1 VDETTAPREP
11 FEMSARNRRRFLIGL
26 AAFIVLMFAGGMVGY
41 LVDYRHHSI
50 CAGGAQWVSRT
61 DDGIG
66 AVTYTCPDGKTVTEG
81 LLP

>member
-1 VDETTAPREP
+1 
-11 FEMSARNRRRFLIGL
+11 MSARNRRRFLIGL
-26 AAFIVLMFAGGMVGY
+26 AVFCVVMFAGGATAFFVS
-41 LVDYRHHSI
+41 YRHHTI
-50 CAGGAQWVSRT
+50 CAGGAQWISRS